1 MQIRTIRPQDVAQA
15 AAGEAACFPA
25 AEAASPAAIAA
36 RAAAF
41 PGHFWVAEEKGEI
54 RGFVNGFVTDSPV
67 IQDEMYEDPSL
78 HNPAGRYQAV
88 FGLDV
93 LPAWQGR
100 GIARQLLCTLIDA
113 ARSQGRAG
121 VILTCKEHM
130 IPFYE
135 KFGFCSQGLSQSVHG
150 GAAWYDML
158 LTFAR
163 QPGKQG

>member
-1 MQIRTIRPQDVAQA
+1 MQIRTIRPGDVPQA
-15 AAGEAACFPA
+15 AAVEAACFPA
-25 AEAASPAAIAA
+25 AEAAGPAAIAA

-41 PGHFWVAEEKGEI
+41 PSHFWVAEEEGEVI
-54 RGFVNGFVTDSPV
+54 GFVNGFVTDSPV
-67 IQDEMYEDPSL
+67 IEDEMYENASL

-100 GIARQLLCTLIDA
+100 GIARRLLCTLIDA
-113 ARSQGRAG
+113 ARSQERDG

-135 KFGFCSQGLSQSVHG
+135 KFGFRSQGLSQSVHG

-158 LTFAR
+158 LTFAE
-163 QPGKQG
+163 QSGKQG

>member
-1 MQIRTIRPQDVAQA
+1 MQIRTIRPQDVSQA
-15 AAGEAACFPA
+15 AAVEAACFPA
-25 AEAASPAAIAA
+25 AEAAGPAAIAA

-54 RGFVNGFVTDSPV
+54 LGFVNGFVTDSPV

-121 VILTCKEHM
+121 VILTCKKHM